1 MALPIGFLLF
11 VLGFVYLIAWAP
23 EALVFVKGAIP
34 FGLMAWGAVSMLV
47 GYSERKARRESK
59 AALESEPTQ
68 GNTPSESALNQE
80 TASVS

>member
-11 VLGFVYLIAWAP
+11 ILGFVSLIAWAP

-34 FGLMAWGAVSMLV
+34 FGLLVWGAVSMLV
-47 GYSERKARRESK
+47 GYSERKARREAKIALGSASSEDNNQSE
-59 AALESEPTQ
+59 AAR
-68 GNTPSESALNQE
+68 NQE